1 MAFYVNLTGFDLT
14 YGVQLVRPQF
24 DSVLVAV
31 LYWIQLNDKF

>member
-14 YGVQLVRPQF
+14 YVVQLASPQS

-31 LYWIQLNDKF
+31 LYWIQLNDKV